1 MIRYFLAF
9 VFSLAFATTL
19 QAQQQQLG
27 PDKEL
32 TAEDVEESIKTLE
45 KPMYT
50 PFVELYLLDE
60 SKALRKEMQDTRAEL
75 IEKVVEKELSVADKS
90 MSYATDTVTYFF
102 YLIAGATSILVVIGW
117 NSIRDMRNQLT
128 SLAEKRVN
136 ELVVE
141 YEQRL
146 KFIEE
151 QLQQKSEII
160 HQNQAEIERTN
171 EEIGRAHV

>member
-1 MIRYFLAF
+1 MIRYFLPF

-60 SKALRKEMQDTRAEL
+60 SKALRKEMLDTRAEL
-75 IEKVVEKELSVADKS
+75 IEKVVEKELRSEERRVGK
-90 MSYATDTVTYFF
+90 
-102 YLIAGATSILVVIGW
+102 
-117 NSIRDMRNQLT
+117 
-128 SLAEKRVN
+128 ECKR
-136 ELVVE
+136 
-141 YEQRL
+141 
-146 KFIEE
+146 
-151 QLQQKSEII
+151 
-160 HQNQAEIERTN
+160 
-171 EEIGRAHV
+171 GRWR